1 LTATG
6 NNCRKGGERSIALA
20 PAQSHRRQVE
30 LPFLEVT
37 GGRQAVFLKRLL
49 RRLENV
55 LFLSSQVLKLSHAKI
70 EKSLA

>member
-1 LTATG
+1 
-6 NNCRKGGERSIALA
+6 
-20 PAQSHRRQVE
+20 VE
-30 LPFLEVT
+30 PPFLEVT

-70 EKSLA
+70 EKFPA